1 MRARKNAGYWNGKTD
16 MDCVAREGI
25 QFPDSNRVRRL
36 PAAKGSKKPTIL
48 VVDDEVASVK
58 YYR

>member
-1 MRARKNAGYWNGKTD
+1 